1 MALNNFERMILLA
14 EEVFATKNDPEQ
26 LDVNQEVIERLK
38 RMHPLTVM
46 EYDEGNGPIAWVLVI
61 PSTLE
66 LMKRFLDREI
76 TERELFDLTP
86 EDSVYDA
93 LYLCSAL
100 VLYEYRRKGITKKLS
115 VNAIEQICRDHP
127 LKALFI
133 WAFSK
138 EGELAAETIARLTSM
153 PFYKRKD

>member
-1 MALNNFERMILLA
+1 MILLA

-26 LDVNQEVIERLK
+26 LDVNQEVIERLQ

-76 TERELFDLTP
+76 TERELFELTP

-115 VNAIEQICRDHP
+115 VNAIEQIRRDHP
-127 LKALFI
+127 LKALFV
-133 WAFSK
+133 WAFSN
-138 EGELAAETIARLTSM
+138 EGDLAAETIARLTSM
-153 PFYKRKD
+153 PLYKRRD